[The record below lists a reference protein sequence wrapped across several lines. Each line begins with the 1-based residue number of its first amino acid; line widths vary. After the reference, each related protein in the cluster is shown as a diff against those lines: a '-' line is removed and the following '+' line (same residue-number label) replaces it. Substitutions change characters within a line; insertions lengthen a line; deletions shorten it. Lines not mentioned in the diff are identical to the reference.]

1 MKGRSQIWPG
11 SYFISGIS
19 GQSLNGKKQ
28 MNSKRRKVLFTVIF
42 IVAGMG
48 IATAL
53 ALKAFQQNLLYFYS
67 PAQIAKGEAPIN
79 RPFRIGGLVV
89 AGSVARNPDS
99 LAVKF
104 VLTDTLK
111 QVTVEYDGILPDLFR
126 EGQGIVAN
134 GNLHPDG
141 IFAATE
147 VLAKHDEYYMPKE
160 VADALKDAGVNMNY
174 RTPNPAP

>member
-1 MKGRSQIWPG
+1 
-11 SYFISGIS
+11 
-19 GQSLNGKKQ
+19 
-28 MNSKRRKVLFTVIF
+28 MNPQRRKLVFTVVF

-67 PAQIAKGEAPIN
+67 PAQVAKGEAPTN

-89 AGSVARNPDS
+89 TGSVVRDPKS
-99 LAVKF
+99 LAVRF

-111 QVTVEYDGILPDLFR
+111 QITVDYDGILPDLFR

-134 GNLHPDG
+134 GSLRPDG
-141 IFAATE
+141 TFAASE
-147 VLAKHDEYYMPKE
+147 VLAKHDENYMPRE
-160 VADALKDAGVNMNY
+160 VADALKKAGVKMDY
-174 RTPNPAP
+174 RTHALAP